1 MRKRR
6 GGKRHIYTRAIYF
19 VVVAVVAFAAGFVGW
34 KLLGGEHKAVKID
47 EPKALRSEM
56 TKEIMVMGI
65 DPRKDDAGRSD
76 TLMLV
81 TMNAEKKKAS
91 VLSIPRDTRTVIE
104 NNGYDK
110 INHAYAYGGHEYTQ
124 KAVEKL
130 LNVNVDYYV
139 M

>member
-65 DPRKDDAGRSD
+65 F
-76 TLMLV
+76 
-81 TMNAEKKKAS
+81 
-91 VLSIPRDTRTVIE
+91 
-104 NNGYDK
+104 
-110 INHAYAYGGHEYTQ
+110 
-124 KAVEKL
+124 
-130 LNVNVDYYV
+130 
-139 M
+139 